1 MSEIEAGPAA
11 LAESFTRIPI
21 NRHFGFRLLVCAR
34 GRSEIAMPVEPQYRQ
49 EAGVV
54 QGGIVSAAADAAAA
68 YALLPGLPPGHT
80 MMGVEFKINFL
91 SAARIEGG
99 DLRARGRVVRQGRSL
114 GVSEVEVHQ
123 GERQVALGV
132 FTFLFRPV

>member
-1 MSEIEAGPAA
+1 MSENGAVPASLAASFA
-11 LAESFTRIPI
+11 LIPI
-21 NRHFGFRLLVCAR
+21 NRHLGFRLLACAS
-34 GRSEIAMPVEPQYRQ
+34 GRAEIAMPIRPHFRQ

-54 QGGIVSAAADAAAA
+54 QGGMVSAAADAAAA
-68 YALLPGLPPGHT
+68 YALLPGLPPNHT

-91 SAARIEGG
+91 SPARIDGG
-99 DLRARGRVVRQGRSL
+99 DLVARARVVRQGRSL